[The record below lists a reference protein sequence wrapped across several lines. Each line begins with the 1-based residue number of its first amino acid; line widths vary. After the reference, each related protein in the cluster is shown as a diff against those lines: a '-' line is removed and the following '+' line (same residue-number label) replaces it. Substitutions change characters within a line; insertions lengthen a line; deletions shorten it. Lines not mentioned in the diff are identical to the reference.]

1 VVGNSHGRKRGH
13 GEKKG
18 KGKGSIIFKGKNK
31 GKPRGKGELKK
42 VTGESSGVKQDNCYR
57 CGGRGHWSRNCRVP
71 KHLVELYQQSMNEKK
86 SQHESHFTIE
96 PEAQIE
102 KYDDMLINVKD
113 GGDVRMDDD
122 RDNLLEKDDI
132 FGDL

>member
-1 VVGNSHGRKRGH
+1 MD
-13 GEKKG
+13 
-18 KGKGSIIFKGKNK
+18 GSAAVAAKYRRQTNLLHDPEVSLWMSFVLWISPIWALDASK
-31 GKPRGKGELKK
+31 
-42 VTGESSGVKQDNCYR
+42 DNCYR

-102 KYDDMLINVKD
+102 KHDDMLINVKD

-122 RDNLLEKDDI
+122 
-132 FGDL
+132 